1 MSRLAAAVRICLG
14 RFPFAAAACAVLLG
28 TSAPVPAQTGHTP
41 VPAVSAFDD
50 ASRRA
55 DAARMAGRLDDAV
68 IAYQQA
74 LKIRPGW
81 IEGQWYLGTSY
92 YELDK
97 PGPARDAFREVLA
110 AQPANAAAWG
120 FTGLCEFQL
129 KRYEP
134 ALADLMK
141 ARTLNVGAG
150 NKELASVIRYHA
162 AILLTR
168 FQQFELAQK
177 ILTEFSLIGNDNPKV
192 VEALGLATLRIP
204 MLPDELPPDRR
215 EQVLL
220 AGQGAY
226 YLYVQAMAASR
237 RSFEDL
243 VARYGTTPNVH
254 YAYGVLLLNVEP
266 DKGIEEFKKELAIS
280 PGSVPSMLQIAFEY
294 IKRSDWVSAKTWAA
308 QAVEAAPG
316 NFAARQALGQTL
328 TELGQVNEAIEQ
340 LKAGVALAD
349 DSPTLH
355 FTLARAYQKAGRLED
370 AAKERETFARLNREM
385 RARQQGAQ
393 TVGGETPE
401 PAATPPAPQPAPRR

>member
-1 MSRLAAAVRICLG
+1 MGLVGALAVAAR
-14 RFPFAAAACAVLLG
+14 AQ
-28 TSAPVPAQTGHTP
+28 APVPP
-41 VPAVSAFDD
+41 PPAPASALAHRAAFD
-50 ASRRA
+50 AAAKRA
-55 DAARMAGRLDDAV
+55 DAARTGGRLDEAV
-68 IAYQQA
+68 AAYEEA
-74 LKIRPGW
+74 LRLRPGW

-97 PGPARDAFREVLA
+97 PAPARAAFRRVLA
-110 AQPANAAAWG
+110 AQPTNAAAWG

-129 KRYEP
+129 KRYET

-141 ARTLNVGAG
+141 ARDLNVGAG

-177 ILTEFSLIGNDNPKV
+177 ILTEFSLVGNDNPKV

-204 MLPDELPPDRR
+204 MLPDELPAERR

-220 AGQGAY
+220 AGQGTY
-226 YLYVQAMAASR
+226 YLYIHSMAAAR

-243 VARYGTTPNVH
+243 VQRYGTTPNVH
-254 YAYGVLLLNVEP
+254 YAYGVLLLNEEP

-294 IKRSDWVSAKTWAA
+294 LKRSDWESARPWAA
-308 QAVEAAPG
+308 QAVERAPE
-316 NFAARQALGQTL
+316 NFAARQALGQAL
-328 TELGQVNEAIEQ
+328 TELGQVNEGIEQ
-340 LKAGVALAD
+340 LLAGIAQAP

-355 FTLARAYQKAGRLED
+355 FTLARAYQKAGRPAD
-370 AAKERETFARLNREM
+370 AAKEREEFARLQ
-385 RARQQGAQ
+385 RQVRSRQNGPQ
-393 TVGGETPE
+393 SVGGDTPE
-401 PAATPPAPQPAPRR
+401 AAVSPSGPSPKP